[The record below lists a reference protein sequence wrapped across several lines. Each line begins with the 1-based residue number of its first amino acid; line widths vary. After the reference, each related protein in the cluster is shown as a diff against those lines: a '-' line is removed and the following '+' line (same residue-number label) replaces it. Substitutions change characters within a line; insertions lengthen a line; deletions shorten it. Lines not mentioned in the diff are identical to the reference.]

1 MALLK
6 APAGFLL
13 GLGNRK
19 LGDFVYTYSLPAVT
33 TCPGR
38 SRLCEKAC
46 YALRGTVRLQQK
58 AYDRRH
64 ASSLE
69 ADFVDRMVREIRLR
83 DAGLVRLHVSGDF
96 YSAAYV
102 RKWAAVAAA
111 CPGVRFF
118 AYTRSWRVPAVRREL
133 ARLARLPNFRL
144 WYSCD
149 KETGLPPRPGRGVR
163 VAYMA
168 VDDVDAPPAAPDL
181 AFRVKR
187 VAVRKRIGGAVVCP
201 VENGTAAKNVVNCQ
215 KCGLCWEPLESKDA
229 RRFKLP
235 MAS

>member
-1 MALLK
+1 MALIQ

-19 LGDFVYTYSLPAVT
+19 LGDFVYTFSLPAVT

-46 YALRGTVRLQQK
+46 YAMRGTVLLQQK
-58 AYDRRH
+58 AYARRH
-64 ASSLE
+64 AASLRD
-69 ADFVDRMVREIRLR
+69 DFVDRMTREVRLR
-83 DAGLVRLHVSGDF
+83 GAGLVRLHVSGDF
-96 YSAAYV
+96 YSAEYV

-118 AYTRSWRVPAVRREL
+118 AYTRSWRTPAVRREL
-133 ARLARLPNFRL
+133 ARLARLPNVRL

-149 KETGLPPRPGRGVR
+149 KETGLPARTPRGVR

-168 VDDVDAPPAAPDL
+168 VDDADVPPAAPDL

-187 VAVRKRIGGAVVCP
+187 TTVRKRIGGAVVCP
-201 VENGTAAKNVVNCQ
+201 VENGTAAKAVVSCQ
-215 KCGLCWEPLESKDA
+215 KCGLCWEPLAAKDA
-229 RRFKLP
+229 RRFQLP